1 MFGKTILRYRI
12 IDLLGHGGMGRVY
25 KAEDTKLGRPVALKF
40 LAEHLSADPTALERF
55 RREAQAA
62 SALNHPNIC
71 TIYDIDE
78 FESQPFI
85 AMEFLQ
91 GKTLR
96 DRLAEGPMKIET
108 LVALATQLASAL
120 GAAHNAGILHRDV
133 KPANIFVTDR
143 EQAKILDFGLAKLQ
157 ADYSDAPTIDD
168 AHLTRTGSAMGTV
181 AYMSPEQARGAE
193 LDARS
198 DLFSLGA
205 VLYEMAT
212 GRPAFPGD
220 TPAVMFDG
228 ILNRTPTPP
237 TQLNPNIPPSLEQI
251 ILRLL
256 QKDPKN
262 RYQRAADLE
271 ADLHHPA
278 PIQKR
283 NRVRLIVPAAVVAA
297 ALMAAVFL
305 LLNRRSEVLTD
316 RDVIVLADFNNE
328 TGDPVFDGT
337 LKQALAFQLEQ
348 SQRLNILPEDDVR
361 DTLLLMRRSPDEKV
375 TDALAREI
383 CEREGLKA
391 VLGGSIVPLGAN
403 YVLTLNALNCQT
415 GASLARE
422 QREARSKEQVLE
434 ALGEAASNLRIKLG
448 ESLPTL
454 EKSDVPFEH
463 KVTTTSLEAF
473 KAYAEAMELDS
484 QGKYS
489 EAIPFLE
496 KAVGLDP
503 NFVAAYSL
511 LRVVNSNRGD
521 ADSARY
527 YATKAYE
534 LRDKASERERLRLMA
549 AYQTQ
554 VLGNLDQ
561 ALQTYDQFRRMYP
574 KDYIAWNG
582 MAVTHRSLGRF
593 EDSLKEFQHVITMRA
608 KPLNYA
614 QLSQGYLSNG
624 QFAEARD
631 VAVKAVAEKHDFDAL
646 HQILYDIAFI
656 EGNQSAMERELDV
669 LKVAPAN
676 RPPQGTLIF
685 LGRLSEVRKR
695 NGDVPNLQELLFG
708 YRGQTVADAKEALRK
723 HRNSLDAAVTAAI
736 AGEREALQALEES
749 SKKAPEDTFLNSV
762 DIPTAKAALA
772 LHEGKP
778 AEAVDALKPVLRYEP
793 SYRSLMAVYLRG
805 QAHLQRKSGVEAA
818 VEFQKILGH
827 RGVVLRS
834 PLFPLAHLGLARSY
848 TLSGDHAKAREAY
861 DNFFAIWKDAD
872 PDIPI
877 LVQAKAEYA
886 KLGK

>member
-1 MFGKTILRYRI
+1 
-12 IDLLGHGGMGRVY
+12 
-25 KAEDTKLGRPVALKF
+25 
-40 LAEHLSADPTALERF
+40 
-55 RREAQAA
+55 
-62 SALNHPNIC
+62 
-71 TIYDIDE
+71 
-78 FESQPFI
+78 
-85 AMEFLQ
+85 
-91 GKTLR
+91 
-96 DRLAEGPMKIET
+96 
-108 LVALATQLASAL
+108 
-120 GAAHNAGILHRDV
+120 
-133 KPANIFVTDR
+133 
-143 EQAKILDFGLAKLQ
+143 
-157 ADYSDAPTIDD
+157 
-168 AHLTRTGSAMGTV
+168 MGTV

-193 LDARS
+193 LDTRS

-228 ILNRTPTPP
+228 ILNRTPILPR
-237 TQLNPNIPPSLEQI
+237 QANPNTPQSLEQI
-251 ILRLL
+251 ILKLL
-256 QKDPKN
+256 QKDPKD
-262 RYQRAADLE
+262 RYQSAVDL
-271 ADLHHPA
+271 AVDLHQPA
-278 PIQKR
+278 LIQKR
-283 NRVRLIVPAAVVAA
+283 SRAGMIVPAAVVAA
-297 ALMAAVFL
+297 VIIATAFL
-305 LLNRRSEVLTD
+305 LMQHRTEVLTD
-316 RDVIVLADFNNE
+316 RDVIVMADFVNE

-348 SQRLNILPEDDVR
+348 SQRLNILSEDDVR
-361 DTLLLMRRSPDEKV
+361 DTLLLMRRAPDEKV
-375 TDALAREI
+375 TDAVAREI

-391 VLGGSIVPLGAN
+391 VLGGSIVPPGAN
-403 YVLTLNALNCQT
+403 YALTLNALNCQT

-434 ALGEAASNLRIKLG
+434 TLGEAASNLRVKLG

-454 EKSDVPFEH
+454 EKPDVPFEH

-484 QGKYS
+484 QGKFR

-496 KAVGLDP
+496 KAVEWDP

-511 LRVVNSNRGD
+511 LRIVHSNRGD
-521 ADSARY
+521 AKSARY

-549 AYQTQ
+549 AYETQ

-582 MAVTHRSLGRF
+582 TAVTHRSLGRF

-614 QLSQGYLSNG
+614 QLSQGYLANG
-624 QFAEARD
+624 QIAEARE
-631 VAVKAVAEKHDFDAL
+631 VAEKAVAEKRDFDSL
-646 HQILYDIAFI
+646 HQLLYDIAFI
-656 EGNQSAMERELDV
+656 EGDHAASERELDV

-685 LGRLSEVRKR
+685 LGRLADARKR
-695 NGDVPNLQELLFG
+695 NGDVPNRQELLFG
-708 YRGQTVADAKEALRK
+708 YGGKSIADAKEALRK
-723 HRNSLDAAVTAAI
+723 YRDSLDIAVTAAI
-736 AGEREALQALEES
+736 AGDREALRELEEI

-778 AEAVDALKPVLRYEP
+778 AEAVDALKPALRYEP
-793 SYRSLMAVYLRG
+793 SFRSLLAIYMRG
-805 QAHLQRKSGVEAA
+805 QAYLQSKSGENAA
-818 VEFQKILGH
+818 AEFQKILSH
-827 RGVVLRS
+827 RGVALRS
-834 PLFPLAHLGLARSY
+834 PLVPLSHLGLARAY
-848 TLSGDHAKAREAY
+848 AVAGDQPKARKAY
-861 DNFFAIWKDAD
+861 DDFFAIWKDAD

-886 KLGK
+886 KLGTVRK

>member
-1 MFGKTILRYRI
+1 MIGKTISRYRI
-12 IDLLGHGGMGRVY
+12 IELLGHGGMGRVY
-25 KAEDTKLGRPVALKF
+25 KAEDAKLSRPVALKF
-40 LAEHLSADPTALERF
+40 LAENLASDPTALERF
-55 RREAQAA
+55 RREAQTA

-78 FESQPFI
+78 FEGQPFI

-91 GKTLR
+91 GQTLK
-96 DRLAEGPMKIET
+96 DRLAEGSLKIET
-108 LVALATQLASAL
+108 LHALATQLASGL
-120 GAAHNAGILHRDV
+120 GAAHKAGILHRDI

-157 ADYSDAPTIDD
+157 PDYSNAPTISD
-168 AHLTRTGSAMGTV
+168 AYLTRAGSAMGTV

-212 GRPAFPGD
+212 GRAAFPGD

-228 ILNRTPTPP
+228 ILNRTPTLP
-237 TQLNPNIPPSLEQI
+237 IPSLEQI
-251 ILRLL
+251 ILKLL
-256 QKDPKN
+256 QKDPKD
-262 RYQRAADLE
+262 RYQNAAALE
-271 ADLHHPA
+271 ADLRHPA

-283 NRVRLIVPAAVVAA
+283 SRARMIAPAAVVAA
-297 ALMAAVFL
+297 VVIAAAFL
-305 LLNRRSEVLTD
+305 LLNRHTEVLTD
-316 RDVIVLADFNNE
+316 RDVIVMADFVNE

-361 DTLLLMRRSPDEKV
+361 DTLLLMRRAPDEKV

-415 GASLARE
+415 GASIARE

-434 ALGEAASNLRIKLG
+434 TLGEAASNLRVKLG

-454 EKSDVPFEH
+454 EKTDVPFEH

-489 EAIPFLE
+489 EAVPFLE
-496 KAVGLDP
+496 KAVERDP

-511 LRVVNSNRGD
+511 LRIVHSNRGD
-521 ADSARY
+521 AGSARY

-534 LRDKASERERLRLMA
+534 LRDQASERERLRLMA
-549 AYQTQ
+549 AYETQ

-561 ALQTYDQFRRMYP
+561 ALRTYDQFRRMYP

-582 MAVTHRSLGRF
+582 TAVTHRSLGRF
-593 EDSLKEFQHVITMRA
+593 EDSLKEFQHVITIRA

-614 QLSQGYLSNG
+614 QLSQGYLANG
-624 QFAEARD
+624 QIAEARD
-631 VAVKAVAEKHDFDAL
+631 VAEKAVADKRDFDAL

-656 EGNQSAMERELDV
+656 QGDQAAMERELDV
-669 LKVAPAN
+669 LKIAPAN
-676 RPPQGTLIF
+676 RPPPGTLIF
-685 LGRLSEVRKR
+685 LGRVSEVRKR
-695 NGDVPNLQELLFG
+695 NGDVPNRQELLFG
-708 YRGQTVADAKEALRK
+708 YGGQSVADAKEAIRK
-723 HRNSLDAAVTAAI
+723 YRDSLDAAVTAAI
-736 AGEREALQALEES
+736 AGDREALRALEEV
-749 SKKAPEDTFLNSV
+749 SKKAPEDTFLNAV

-778 AEAVDALKPVLRYEP
+778 AEAVEALKPALRYEP
-793 SYRSLMAVYLRG
+793 SFRSLLAIYMRG
-805 QAHLQRKSGVEAA
+805 QAYLQSQSGVEAA
-818 VEFQKILGH
+818 AEFQKILSH
-827 RGVVLRS
+827 RGVALRS
-834 PLFPLAHLGLARSY
+834 PLFPLSHLGLARSY
-848 TLSGDHAKAREAY
+848 ALSGDHARARKAY
-861 DNFFAIWKDAD
+861 DDFFTIWKDAD

-877 LVQAKAEYA
+877 LVQAKAEYG
-886 KLGK
+886 KLGTVRK